1 MAEIG
6 FNRYQETCH
15 AVKSRTILASSETSD
30 QKFPL
35 NSVQRLKCLPAI
47 LREVNPIK
55 TFLNEHLSLTNIGK
69 TKSDLLTDTASLEI
83 IAKLLTINYI
93 Y

>member
-6 FNRYQETCH
+6 FNGYQETCH
-15 AVKSRTILASSETSD
+15 AVKSRTIIALVLLRLAI
-30 QKFPL
+30 KNL

-47 LREVNPIK
+47 LREVNPIE
-55 TFLNEHLSLTNIGK
+55 TFLNEHLSLPNIGK